1 MGNYAGV
8 TVDAKSGTIEFK
20 DYKITFVDLP
30 GTYSLQVFSPEE
42 AFVRHYLLK
51 KMPDVII
58 NVIDASNIERNMFLT
73 TQLMELDYPMIIAI
87 NMYDELTKKGAKLN
101 IDKLEEMFKIPII
114 PTIGIKNKG
123 IDKLM
128 SAVID

>member
-1 MGNYAGV
+1 
-8 TVDAKSGTIEFK
+8 
-20 DYKITFVDLP
+20 
-30 GTYSLQVFSPEE
+30 
-42 AFVRHYLLK
+42 
-51 KMPDVII
+51 MPDVII

-114 PTIGIKNKG
+114 PTIGC
-123 IDKLM
+123 LLYT
-128 SAVID
+128 SRCV